1 MKIFI
6 IGHTNIDTLK
16 VGIALQSKNDD
27 LSIAPSFIS
36 NEEHENSQY
45 LYYMDK
51 ETINISYKNNAL
63 LYVYT
68 NDNESIGMT
77 YDDYYN
83 NSIFCMS
90 THSFNII
97 PDVIFNGDNDT
108 LIVWVDSNNIRPTD
122 SDVLDIPYVEERI
135 VSLNYLYFCNE
146 DVETISNVVN
156 KYVNGDEEI
165 RNELLYDYEWY
176 KNILNIF

>member
-6 IGHTNIDTLK
+6 IGHSNIDTLRI
-16 VGIALQSKNDD
+16 GLAIQSKNDD
-27 LSIAPSFIS
+27 LSISPSFTT
-36 NEEHENSQY
+36 NKETELSQY

-68 NDNESIGMT
+68 DDNESVGMT

-97 PDVIFNGDNDT
+97 PDVIFDGKQNT
-108 LIVWVDSNNIRPTD
+108 LIVWVDSSATRPTNE
-122 SDVLDIPYVEERI
+122 DVCDIPYIEERL

-146 DVETISNVVN
+146 DDDTIAEVVN
-156 KYVNGDEEI
+156 EYVCGNSER
-165 RNELLYDYEWY
+165 RNELLYDYE
-176 KNILNIF
+176 